1 VTRSDRSSHLERY
14 LRNLL
19 AFDNHDEEKNDEVMP
34 FVRRFKAITKGDP
47 REFMG

>member
-1 VTRSDRSSHLERY
+1 VTRSDRSSPLERY

-19 AFDNHDEEKNDEVMP
+19 AFDNHDDEVMP